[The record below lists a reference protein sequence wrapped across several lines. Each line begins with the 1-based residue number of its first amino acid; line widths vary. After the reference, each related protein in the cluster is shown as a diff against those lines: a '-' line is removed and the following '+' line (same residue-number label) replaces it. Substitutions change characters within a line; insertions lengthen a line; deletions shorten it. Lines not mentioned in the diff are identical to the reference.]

1 MFLEYIN
8 KQAHRWRGMLVCP
21 YGTTKCQFHNHEIQ
35 NAGFKC
41 KLVDVKRKH
50 VRMHCKAGFPVDL
63 WCVEEIPIIVK
74 EASDATYANVNFAI
88 KTFCTMGYEPFTPAV
103 LNDAI
108 ILSSAS
114 PEVQQ
119 ECRKILQL
127 CAECQGL
134 SANSK
139 ITRIAPNQI

>member
-74 EASDATYANVNFAI
+74 EASDATYANVDFAI
-88 KTFCTMGYEPFTPAV
+88 KTFRTMGYEPFTRAV
-103 LNDAI
+103 LDDAN
-108 ILSSAS
+108 ILSLAS
-114 PEVQQ
+114 SEVQQ
-119 ECRKILQL
+119 ERGGTEWQSGIWR
-127 CAECQGL
+127 GV
-134 SANSK
+134 
-139 ITRIAPNQI
+139 